1 MRVGQRSTGVDQGA
15 RTAGD
20 AVLLGSGPASAAAG
34 EREPLLRSCST
45 ALAPAVS
52 EAGARDSRGSG
63 RTRAHP
69 PAQAH
74 RRRVRWLPSP
84 QGWRQTRCPS
94 MAAIYFDMYMKGR
107 FLLSVTSTIM
117 E

>member
-1 MRVGQRSTGVDQGA
+1 MGQRSTGADQGA

-34 EREPLLRSCST
+34 ERELLLRSCST

-52 EAGARDSRGSG
+52 EAGEHDSRGSG
-63 RTRAHP
+63 HTRAHP
-69 PAQAH
+69 PAQLT
-74 RRRVRWLPSP
+74 RRVRWLPSP

>member
-1 MRVGQRSTGVDQGA
+1 MGQRSTRADQGA

-52 EAGARDSRGSG
+52 EAGARDSSG
-63 RTRAHP
+63 RTLAHP
-69 PAQAH
+69 LAQAH